1 MKKVI
6 AKEFLLFIVGV
17 IVGIIF
23 LGSVY
28 LYKNYLINKDLKYD
42 NEIYS
47 IDEKSKELLLKIN
60 ESYYFKD
67 SVYNYLKTYYGVN
80 EMPSFE
86 DFNKELNNKDYAK
99 KIHENIEVL
108 NKSIRSKEI
117 EFIYP
122 YYELPYNLKE
132 FESKIIGK
140 DTSKLSIEY
149 DVLYNTVD
157 SLIDKKIE
165 LTNSFFYKTSYSN
178 IMIRYVFLY
187 FSLIYLLRYVIIG
200 VRWSIKELK
209 L

>member
-23 LGSVY
+23 LGSVN

-47 IDEKSKELLLKIN
+47 ISEKSKELLLKIN

-86 DFNKELNNKDYAK
+86 DFNKELNNKDYVL

-108 NKSIRSKEI
+108 NKSLRNKEI

-140 DTSKLSIEY
+140 DTSKLSIDY
-149 DVLYNTVD
+149 DVLYNTAD

-165 LTNSFFYKTSYSN
+165 LTNSYFYKTSYYD
-178 IMIRYVFLY
+178 IIIRYVFLY
-187 FSLIYLLRYVIIG
+187 FILIYLLRYAIIG
-200 VRWSIKELK
+200 VIWSIKELK

>member
-6 AKEFLLFIVGV
+6 AKEFLLFIVGF

-23 LGSVY
+23 LGSVS

-42 NEIYS
+42 NELYS
-47 IDEKSKELLLKIN
+47 IGEKSNELLLKIN
-60 ESYYFKD
+60 ESYYFRD
-67 SVYNYLKTYYGVN
+67 SVYNFLKTYYGVN
-80 EMPSFE
+80 QMPLFE
-86 DFNKELNNKDYAK
+86 DFNKKLNNKDYAI
-99 KIHENIEVL
+99 KIHENIEDL
-108 NKSIRSKEI
+108 NKSIRNKEI

-132 FESKIIGK
+132 FESKIKGK
-140 DTSKLSIEY
+140 DTSKLSIDY
-149 DVLYNTVD
+149 DVLYNTAE
-157 SLIDKKIE
+157 SLVDKKIE
-165 LTNSFFYKTSYSN
+165 LRNSYFYKTSYSN

-200 VRWSIKELK
+200 VRWSFNELK